1 MPTDRGHLAPIAP
14 PLTRLLAP
22 DQFVLRP
29 QLFTR
34 L

>member
-1 MPTDRGHLAPIAP
+1 MPADRPHLSPTAP

-22 DQFVLRP
+22 DHFVLRP
-29 QLFTR
+29 QLLTR